1 MTTVALVL
9 AAVAGLLHVLF
20 FTLESLRWQ
29 EPSTWRT
36 FGLTSQE
43 DADTTASLAY
53 NQGFYNL
60 FLAIGTFVGISLVAL
75 SDAHDTIGWTLI
87 VFAGASMLAA
97 ALVLISTG
105 LSYARAAAIQGVP
118 AALAVVTSLLAA
130 GS

>member
-1 MTTVALVL
+1 VTVL
-9 AAVAGLLHVLF
+9 ALILAGAAGLLHVF
-20 FTLESLRWQ
+20 IFTLESLRWR

-60 FLAIGTFVGISLVAL
+60 FLAIGTFVGIGVVAL
-75 SDAHDTIGWTLI
+75 SDTHDAIGWTVI

-97 ALVLISTG
+97 SLVLISTG
-105 LSYARAAAIQGVP
+105 LSHARAAAIQGLP